1 MCSTESGCYGS
12 VEKKTEVPRVALIE
26 ALEQQTRNRLVRS
39 DWIAVDGKAPANK
52 QARNQLRAL
61 PAHFTQGEVY
71 IDYVLP
77 V

>member
-1 MCSTESGCYGS
+1 
-12 VEKKTEVPRVALIE
+12 
-26 ALEQQTRNRLVRS
+26 VRS